1 LIIATGTLNID
12 ENTKLAQQASDDAK
26 NASDSA
32 SDLAEKMKNTVA
44 TVDGKTTVS
53 TSTPFNDGK
62 EHNEGDMWTV
72 INDDVASAMYIYTD
86 GQWQV
91 KKWDQQALSVKQL
104 SALTADLGYIT
115 SGQIDSA
122 VINGAQITENS
133 ANGTI
138 TLDKNG
144 FSAVSGSSYF
154 KFIASGSNQYTVTHG
169 GIRTDDITA
178 NTGNIG
184 DTYIEGQTFAAYGTN
199 THIGQ
204 QGTWTWLSGNIKCG
218 STDGGNPSISP
229 TSGTAIYF
237 HNEAGNT
244 IDIHAGDVIS
254 HGHTLNSTLSSKR
267 SISDISTAAA
277 LAKVNATDIK
287 RWQYK
292 DDDNSK
298 IHIGPIIDDV
308 NKLGDKQYNI
318 PNDLIAQVG
327 DETGLNESN
336 ALSMTMAALQELSK
350 RNDQL
355 SQRVTELERKINN
368 AK

>member
-1 LIIATGTLNID
+1 
-12 ENTKLAQQASDDAK
+12 
-26 NASDSA
+26 
-32 SDLAEKMKNTVA
+32 
-44 TVDGKTTVS
+44 
-53 TSTPFNDGK
+53 
-62 EHNEGDMWTV
+62 
-72 INDDVASAMYIYTD
+72 MYIYTD

-91 KKWDQQALSVKQL
+91 KKWDQEALSVNQL
-104 SALTADLGYIT
+104 SALTADLGHVTAGTIESATIT
-115 SGQIDSA
+115 
-122 VINGAQITENS
+122 GATITENS
-133 ANGTI
+133 TNGTI
-138 TLDKNG
+138 TLDNNG
-144 FSAVSGSSYF
+144 FSAVSGSSHLRF
-154 KFIASGSNQYTVTHG
+154 VSGNNRGYTQIYG
-169 GIRTDDITA
+169 GLDV
-178 NTGNIG
+178 
-184 DTYIEGQTFAAYGTN
+184 DTIDVGLSVIEGQTFQAYGGNN
-199 THIGQ
+199 THIGNSNA
-204 QGTWTWLSGNIKCG
+204 WTYLAEGIKC
-218 STDGGNPSISP
+218 SPQSYISP
-229 TSGTAIYF
+229 VHGTDIYF

-254 HGHTLNSTLSSKR
+254 HGSTLKSTLSSKR
-267 SISDISTAAA
+267 NISDISTAAA

-308 NKLGDKQYNI
+308 NKLGDKQYNT
-318 PNDLIAQVG
+318 PNDLITQAG